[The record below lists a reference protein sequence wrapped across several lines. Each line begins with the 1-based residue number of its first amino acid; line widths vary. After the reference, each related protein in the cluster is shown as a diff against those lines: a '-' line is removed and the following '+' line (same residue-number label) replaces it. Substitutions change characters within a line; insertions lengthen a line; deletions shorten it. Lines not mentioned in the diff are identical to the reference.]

1 MNLIALKKQT
11 ATAVDI
17 DSLLQDSYLLVVE
30 LRQGASAQNSLDL
43 WQRCVEQIEH
53 VRQLLKHAGLSQ
65 RSIDHISHAQCALL
79 DETLLNCAKDEAHA
93 KWASEPLQAKFFS
106 RHQAGEFLYEDMRE
120 VLREPAPDRH
130 VLTAFQRVLMLGFRG
145 CYGDVNDPD
154 REQLLAALNAQ
165 VAPLELSH
173 GLKTQMGAGHRISSL
188 HRLRSPLAH
197 VLAVGLLLVGAW
209 WGLNHLLGGVIA
221 TLLPGQA

>member
-1 MNLIALKKQT
+1 MNLITPKKQT

-17 DSLLQDSYLLVVE
+17 DALLQDSYLLVVE
-30 LRQGASAQNSLDL
+30 LRQGASAQNSHDL
-43 WQRCVEQIEH
+43 SQRCAEQIEH
-53 VRQLLKHAGLSQ
+53 VRERLKHAGLSQ

-79 DETLLNCAKDEAHA
+79 DETVLNCAKDDAHA
-93 KWASEPLQAKFFS
+93 LWASEPLQARFFS

-130 VLTAFQRVLMLGFRG
+130 VLTAFQRVLMLGFQGR
-145 CYGDVNDPD
+145 YHDMNDPE

-173 GLKTQMGAGHRISSL
+173 GLTTQAGVGRRIVSL
-188 HRLRSPLAH
+188 HGLRSPLAH
-197 VLAVGLLLVGAW
+197 VLSAGLLLVGVW
-209 WGLNHLLGGVIA
+209 WGLDHLLGAVIA